1 MVAIDQEN
9 SIDKLNVENNSNQNN
24 HHSNN
29 ENNNVSSNYAG
40 DRHM

>member
-29 ENNNVSSNYAG
+29 ENNNVSNNYAG